1 MQCFICV
8 TYMLFICSAHPSK
21 DRELAPN
28 QHEKRSLFRDVIE
41 SLRIRS
47 QIPDDF
53 NQNDENNLAQ
63 NFDRYGYENDPQ
75 LPSDVDFIPRRN
87 DRIAMPPL
95 KYRFPKSI
103 NFTDDTDTKE
113 EIVLY
118 INTTNEPKPSTQ
130 KPKKQKKTRPP
141 ANKNKVPNKNKDE
154 EVEDENETQKPEEYL
169 PFTNTMAGQSQIGNR
184 ESQMVVKPTVIVNIR
199 GTVSHRDSDIRIEGR
214 DSNET
219 LQDVPQNVF
228 NIKQEIKLERNF
240 AGVGSNGGHK
250 DPEVRQNVRVISE
263 SVTKGEEDMMMCET
277 ATFNPE
283 KTGRGGRKY
292 DNVFQILF
300 SL

>member
-1 MQCFICV
+1 
-8 TYMLFICSAHPSK
+8 MLFVCSAHPSK
-21 DRELAPN
+21 DHDLSSN

-53 NQNDENNLAQ
+53 NQNDENNLSQ
-63 NFDRYGYENDPQ
+63 NYVRYGYENDPQ
-75 LPSDVDFIPRRN
+75 LPSDADFIPRRN

-103 NFTDDTDTKE
+103 NFTDDTETKE

-141 ANKNKVPNKNKDE
+141 ANKNKIPNKNKDE
-154 EVEDENETQKPEEYL
+154 EIEDESDTQKPEEL
-169 PFTNTMAGQSQIGNR
+169 QPFTNNMAGQSQIGNR

-214 DSNET
+214 DHNET
-219 LQDVPQNVF
+219 LPDVPQNVF
-228 NIKQEIKLERNF
+228 NINQEIKLERNF
-240 AGVGSNGGHK
+240 AGVGSNGGQR
-250 DPEVRQNVRVISE
+250 DPEVKQNVKVLSNKD
-263 SVTKGEEDMMMCET
+263 TKVEEDMMMCET
-277 ATFNPE
+277 ATFSP
-283 KTGRGGRKY
+283 KKIGRNGRKY
-292 DNVFQILF
+292 DNVLQILF